1 MTERDKL
8 PDHMNRSIVA
18 RQNQMLAIVTGALR
32 RLRPYKGKEARS
44 FYTTSAM
51 LFLGML
57 NWTYTWFNA
66 RGPVNGEAL
75 ALYIYDL
82 FTTGFQTTDFPASK
96 S

>member
-1 MTERDKL
+1 M
-8 PDHMNRSIVA
+8 I
-18 RQNQMLAIVTGALR
+18 AIVTDALK
-32 RLRPYKGKEARS
+32 RLRPYKGKDARS

-66 RGPVNGEAL
+66 RGPVNREAL

-82 FTTGFQTTDFPASK
+82 FMTGFQTANFPAPK